1 MKPQS
6 FAFVDIETSGSTPSR
21 DGITEVAVIT
31 WDAGAIERWETL
43 VNPNCSIPEF
53 IQGLTGITNQMV
65 ANAPRFEEVVPE
77 LKRRLEG
84 RVFVAHNAR
93 FDYAF
98 IKQGFLAAGEDL
110 RTPTL
115 CTVKL
120 SRRLFP
126 QEAKHNLDALT
137 ARHGLVANG
146 RHRAMADADLLLQF
160 WEVLRRELA
169 PERLET
175 AVQELLGRPSLPAH
189 LDPSLLMEL
198 PTGPGVYLFHGEN
211 DLPLYIGKSK
221 TIRSRVLAHFS
232 SDVRSSKELSLAQQV
247 RRVEWRETTGEI
259 SALLLEA
266 ELVKALKPTH
276 NRQLRLNQNVCT
288 LKLDDPQSF
297 PQVQPLSIDEALP
310 QQAGRAYGLFQSM
323 TEARRSLRGLAEEHG
338 LCQALLGLE
347 KRKPG
352 EACFGRQLKRCQG
365 ACEGGESLERHHLR
379 VMAALAKLKVRDWPF
394 AGPAFLK
401 EGEAVLV
408 FQDWAYL
415 GVARSESDLE
425 DCLAGRRQIQFDR
438 DTYRILLKV
447 VGQMRPLDRG
457 QHGSG
462 EGWSTEG

>member
-1 MKPQS
+1 MLNNTPIML
-6 FAFVDIETSGSTPSR
+6 AFVDIETSGSTPGR

-31 WDAGAIERWETL
+31 WDDGVVERWSSL
-43 VNPNCSIPEF
+43 VNPQRSIPEF
-53 IQGLTGITNQMV
+53 IQGLTGISNEMV
-65 ANAPRFEEVVPE
+65 ADAPLFEELVPE
-77 LKRRLEG
+77 LKRRLAG

-110 RTPTL
+110 RAPTL

-120 SRRLFP
+120 SRKLFP
-126 QEAKHNLDALT
+126 KEARHNLDALT
-137 ARHGLVANG
+137 ARHGLQAQG

-160 WEVLRRELA
+160 WQILMRDIA
-169 PERLET
+169 PEELDA
-175 AVQELLGRPSLPAH
+175 AVHELLGRPSLPSH
-189 LDPSLLMEL
+189 LDASLLADL
-198 PTGPGVYLFHGEN
+198 PAGPGVYLFYGEN
-211 DLPLYIGKSK
+211 DLPIYIGKSK

-266 ELVKALKPTH
+266 DLVKSMRPTH

-288 LKLDDPQSF
+288 LVLDTPQAF

-310 QQAGRAYGLFQSM
+310 EQSGRAYGLFQSM
-323 TEARRSLRGLAEEHG
+323 TEARRSLRLLCEEHG
-338 LCQALLGLE
+338 LCQAVLGVE
-347 KRKPG
+347 KRKHG
-352 EACFGRQLKRCQG
+352 EACFGRQLKKCQG

-379 VMAALAKLKVRDWPF
+379 VMAALSKMKVRDWPF
-394 AGPAFLK
+394 AGPAYLR
-401 EGEAVLV
+401 EGEALLI

-415 GVARSESDLE
+415 GTAHSEADLE

-447 VGQMRPLDRG
+447 VGQMQPLR
-457 QHGSG
+457 H
-462 EGWSTEG
+462 

>member
-1 MKPQS
+1 ML
-6 FAFVDIETSGSTPSR
+6 AFVDIETSGSTPGR

-31 WDAGAIERWETL
+31 WDDGVVERWSSL
-43 VNPNCSIPEF
+43 VNPQRSIPEF
-53 IQGLTGITNQMV
+53 IQGLTGISNEMV
-65 ANAPRFEEVVPE
+65 ADAPLFEELVPE
-77 LKRRLEG
+77 LKRRLAG

-110 RTPTL
+110 RAPTL

-120 SRRLFP
+120 SRKLFP
-126 QEAKHNLDALT
+126 KEARHNLDALT
-137 ARHGLVANG
+137 ARHGLLAQG

-160 WEVLRRELA
+160 WQILMRDIPPEELDA
-169 PERLET
+169 
-175 AVQELLGRPSLPAH
+175 AVHELLGRPSLPSH
-189 LDPSLLMEL
+189 LDASLLVEL
-198 PTGPGVYLFHGEN
+198 PTGPGVYLFYGEN
-211 DLPLYIGKSK
+211 DLPIYIGKSK

-266 ELVKALKPTH
+266 DLVKSMRPTH

-288 LKLDDPQSF
+288 LVLDAPQAF
-297 PQVQPLSIDEALP
+297 PQVQSLSIDEALP
-310 QQAGRAYGLFQSM
+310 EQSGRAYGLFQSM
-323 TEARRSLRGLAEEHG
+323 TEAKRSLRLLCEEHG
-338 LCQALLGLE
+338 LCQAVLGVE
-347 KRKPG
+347 KRKQG
-352 EACFGRQLKRCQG
+352 EACFGRQLKKCQG

-379 VMAALAKLKVRDWPF
+379 VMTALARLKVRDWPF
-394 AGPAFLK
+394 AGPAFLR
-401 EGEAVLV
+401 EGEALLI

-415 GVARSESDLE
+415 GTAHSEADLE

-447 VGQMRPLDRG
+447 VGQMQPFDRH
-457 QHGSG
+457 QH
-462 EGWSTEG
+462 

>member
-1 MKPQS
+1 MPDA

-31 WDAGAIERWETL
+31 WDAGQVERWSTL
-43 VNPNCSIPEF
+43 VNPQRSIPEF
-53 IQGLTGITNQMV
+53 IQGLTGITNEMV
-65 ANAPRFEEVVPE
+65 AHAPLFDEVVPE

-110 RTPTL
+110 RAPTL

-120 SRRLFP
+120 SRKLFP
-126 QEAKHNLDALT
+126 KEAKHNLDAIT
-137 ARHGLVANG
+137 SRHGLQAQG

-160 WEVLRRELA
+160 WETLRNDLPAEI
-169 PERLET
+169 LEG
-175 AVQELLGRPSLPAH
+175 AVQELLGRPSLPSH

-198 PTGPGVYLFHGEN
+198 PTGPGVYLFYGEN
-211 DLPLYIGKSK
+211 DLPIYIGKSK

-247 RRVEWRETTGEI
+247 RRVEWRETHGEVG
-259 SALLLEA
+259 ALLLEA
-266 ELVKALKPTH
+266 ELVKAMKPTH

-288 LKLDDPQSF
+288 LVLSLPQDF
-297 PQVQPLSIDEALP
+297 PQVRPLSLDEAWP
-310 QQAGRAYGLFQSM
+310 DGVGRSYGLFQSM
-323 TEARRSLRGLAEEHG
+323 TEAKRSIRALCEEHG
-338 LCQALLGLE
+338 LCQAVLGIE

-352 EACFGRQLKRCQG
+352 EACFGRQLRKCQG

-379 VMAALAKLKVRDWPF
+379 LITALTKIKVRDWPF
-394 AGPAFLK
+394 HGPAYLK
-401 EGEAVLV
+401 EGDAILV

-415 GVARSESDLE
+415 GTAQSEADLE
-425 DCLAGRRQIQFDR
+425 DCLAGRRQVQFDR

-447 VGQMRPLDRG
+447 VGQMQPLR
-457 QHGSG
+457 Q
-462 EGWSTEG
+462 

>member
-1 MKPQS
+1 ML
-6 FAFVDIETSGSTPSR
+6 AFVDIETSGSTPGR

-31 WDAGAIERWETL
+31 WDDGVVERWSSL
-43 VNPNCSIPEF
+43 VNPQRSIPEF
-53 IQGLTGITNQMV
+53 IQGLTGISNEMV
-65 ANAPRFEEVVPE
+65 ADAPLFEELVPE
-77 LKRRLEG
+77 LKRRLAG

-110 RTPTL
+110 RAPTL

-120 SRRLFP
+120 SRKLFP
-126 QEAKHNLDALT
+126 KEARHNLDALT
-137 ARHGLVANG
+137 ARHGLQAQG

-160 WEVLRRELA
+160 WQILMRDIA
-169 PERLET
+169 PEELDA
-175 AVQELLGRPSLPAH
+175 AVHELLGRPSLPSH
-189 LDPSLLMEL
+189 LDASLLADL
-198 PTGPGVYLFHGEN
+198 PTGPGVYLFYGEN
-211 DLPLYIGKSK
+211 DLPIYIGKSK

-266 ELVKALKPTH
+266 DLVKSMRPTH

-288 LKLDDPQSF
+288 LVLDTPQAF

-310 QQAGRAYGLFQSM
+310 EQSGRAYGLFQSM
-323 TEARRSLRGLAEEHG
+323 TEARRSLRLLCEEHG
-338 LCQALLGLE
+338 LCQAVLGVE
-347 KRKPG
+347 KRKHG
-352 EACFGRQLKRCQG
+352 EACFGRQLKKCQG
-365 ACEGGESLERHHLR
+365 ACEGGESPERHHLR
-379 VMAALAKLKVRDWPF
+379 VMAALSKMKVRDWPF
-394 AGPAFLK
+394 AGPAYLR
-401 EGEAVLV
+401 EGEALLI

-415 GVARSESDLE
+415 GTAHSEADLE

-447 VGQMRPLDRG
+447 VGQMQLLDRH
-457 QHGSG
+457 QH
-462 EGWSTEG
+462 

>member
-1 MKPQS
+1 ML
-6 FAFVDIETSGSTPSR
+6 AFVDIETSGSTPGR

-31 WDAGAIERWETL
+31 WDDGVVERWSSL
-43 VNPNCSIPEF
+43 VNPQRSIPEF
-53 IQGLTGITNQMV
+53 IQGLTGISNEMV
-65 ANAPRFEEVVPE
+65 ADAPLFEELVPE
-77 LKRRLEG
+77 LKRRLAG

-110 RTPTL
+110 RAPTL

-120 SRRLFP
+120 SRKLFP
-126 QEAKHNLDALT
+126 KEARHNLDALT
-137 ARHGLVANG
+137 ARHGLQAQG

-160 WEVLRRELA
+160 WQILMRDIA
-169 PERLET
+169 PEELD
-175 AVQELLGRPSLPAH
+175 AAAHELLGRPSLPSH
-189 LDPSLLMEL
+189 LDASLLADL
-198 PTGPGVYLFHGEN
+198 PAGPGVYLFYGEN
-211 DLPLYIGKSK
+211 DLPIYIGKSK

-266 ELVKALKPTH
+266 DLVKSMRPTH

-288 LKLDDPQSF
+288 LVLDTPQAF

-310 QQAGRAYGLFQSM
+310 EQSGRAYGLFQSM
-323 TEARRSLRGLAEEHG
+323 TEARRSLRLLCEEHG
-338 LCQALLGLE
+338 LCQAVLGVE
-347 KRKPG
+347 KRKHG
-352 EACFGRQLKRCQG
+352 EACFGRQLKKCQG
-365 ACEGGESLERHHLR
+365 ACEGGESPERHHLR
-379 VMAALAKLKVRDWPF
+379 VMAALSKMKVRDWPF
-394 AGPAFLK
+394 AGPAYLR
-401 EGEAVLV
+401 EGEALLI

-415 GVARSESDLE
+415 GTAHSEADLE

-447 VGQMRPLDRG
+447 VGQMQPLR
-457 QHGSG
+457 H
-462 EGWSTEG
+462 

>member
-1 MKPQS
+1 ML
-6 FAFVDIETSGSTPSR
+6 AFVDIETSGSTPGR

-31 WDAGAIERWETL
+31 WDDGVVERWSSL
-43 VNPNCSIPEF
+43 VNPQRSIPEF
-53 IQGLTGITNQMV
+53 IQGLTGISNEMV
-65 ANAPRFEEVVPE
+65 ADAPLFEELVPE
-77 LKRRLEG
+77 LKRRLAG

-110 RTPTL
+110 RAPTL

-120 SRRLFP
+120 SRKLFP
-126 QEAKHNLDALT
+126 KEARHNLDALT
-137 ARHGLVANG
+137 ARHGLLAQG

-160 WEVLRRELA
+160 WQILMRDIA
-169 PERLET
+169 PEELDA
-175 AVQELLGRPSLPAH
+175 AVHELLGRPSLPSH
-189 LDPSLLMEL
+189 LDASLLADL
-198 PTGPGVYLFHGEN
+198 PAGPGVYLFYGEN
-211 DLPLYIGKSK
+211 DLPIYIGKSK

-266 ELVKALKPTH
+266 DLVKSMRPTH

-288 LKLDDPQSF
+288 LVLDTPQAF

-310 QQAGRAYGLFQSM
+310 EQSGRAYGLFQSM
-323 TEARRSLRGLAEEHG
+323 TEARRSLRLLCEEHG
-338 LCQALLGLE
+338 LCQAVLGVE
-347 KRKPG
+347 KRKHG
-352 EACFGRQLKRCQG
+352 EACFGRQLKKCQG
-365 ACEGGESLERHHLR
+365 ACEGGESPERHHLR
-379 VMAALAKLKVRDWPF
+379 VMAALSKMKVRDWPF
-394 AGPAFLK
+394 AGPAYLR
-401 EGEAVLV
+401 EGEALLI

-415 GVARSESDLE
+415 GTAHSEADLE

-447 VGQMRPLDRG
+447 VGQMQPFDRH
-457 QHGSG
+457 QH
-462 EGWSTEG
+462 

>member
-1 MKPQS
+1 VLNNTPIML
-6 FAFVDIETSGSTPSR
+6 AFVDIETSGSTPGR

-31 WDAGAIERWETL
+31 WDDGVVERWSSL
-43 VNPNCSIPEF
+43 VNPQRSIPEF
-53 IQGLTGITNQMV
+53 IQGLTGISNEMV
-65 ANAPRFEEVVPE
+65 ADAPLFEELVPE
-77 LKRRLEG
+77 LKRRLAG

-110 RTPTL
+110 RAPTL

-120 SRRLFP
+120 SRKLFP
-126 QEAKHNLDALT
+126 KEARHNLDALT
-137 ARHGLVANG
+137 ARHGLQAQG

-160 WEVLRRELA
+160 WQILMRDIA
-169 PERLET
+169 PEELDA
-175 AVQELLGRPSLPAH
+175 AVHELLGRPSLPSH
-189 LDPSLLMEL
+189 LDASLLADL
-198 PTGPGVYLFHGEN
+198 PAGPGVYLFYGEN
-211 DLPLYIGKSK
+211 DLPIYIGKSK

-266 ELVKALKPTH
+266 DLVKSMRPTH

-288 LKLDDPQSF
+288 LVLDTPQAF

-310 QQAGRAYGLFQSM
+310 EQSGRAYGLFQSM
-323 TEARRSLRGLAEEHG
+323 TEARRSLRLLCEEHG
-338 LCQALLGLE
+338 LCQAVLGVE
-347 KRKPG
+347 KRKHG
-352 EACFGRQLKRCQG
+352 EACFGRQLKKCQG
-365 ACEGGESLERHHLR
+365 ACEGGESPERHHLR
-379 VMAALAKLKVRDWPF
+379 VMAALSKMKVRDWPF
-394 AGPAFLK
+394 AGPAYLR
-401 EGEAVLV
+401 EGEALLI

-415 GVARSESDLE
+415 GTAHSEADLE

-447 VGQMRPLDRG
+447 VGQMQPFDRH
-457 QHGSG
+457 QH
-462 EGWSTEG
+462 

>member
-1 MKPQS
+1 MTPNS

-31 WDAGAIERWETL
+31 WDGGEVERWESL
-43 VNPNCSIPEF
+43 INPQCSIPEF
-53 IQGLTGITNQMV
+53 IQRLTGITNDMV
-65 ANAPRFEEVVPE
+65 ADAPRFDEVLPE
-77 LKRRLEG
+77 IQTRLQG

-98 IKQGFLAAGEDL
+98 IKQAFIAAGEDL
-110 RTPTL
+110 RVPTL

-120 SRRLFP
+120 SRKLFP
-126 QEAKHNLDALT
+126 KEARHNLDALA
-137 ARHGLVANG
+137 ARHGLVAQG

-160 WEVLRRELA
+160 WEVLRRELP
-169 PERLET
+169 PELLES
-175 AVQELLGRPSLPAH
+175 AVQEVLGRPSLPSH

-198 PTGPGVYLFHGEN
+198 PTGPGVYLFYGEN
-211 DLPLYIGKSK
+211 ELPIYIGKSK
-221 TIRSRVLAHFS
+221 AIRSRVLAHFS

-266 ELVKALKPTH
+266 ELVKSLMPTH

-288 LKLDDPQSF
+288 LVLDHPQSF
-297 PQVQPLSIDEALP
+297 PQAQPLSIDEALP
-310 QQAGRAYGLFQSM
+310 QCAGRAYGLFQSM
-323 TEARRSLRGLAEEHG
+323 TEAKRSLRGVAEEHG

-347 KRKPG
+347 KRKQG
-352 EACFGRQLKRCQG
+352 EACFGRQLKKCQG

-379 VMAALAKLKVRDWPF
+379 VMAALSKLKVRDWPF
-394 AGPAFLK
+394 AGPAYLK
-401 EGEAVLV
+401 EGEAILI

-415 GVARSESDLE
+415 GTAHSEADLE

-447 VGQMRPLDRG
+447 VGQMQPLIALA
-457 QHGSG
+457 
-462 EGWSTEG
+462 

>member
-1 MKPQS
+1 VLNNTPIML
-6 FAFVDIETSGSTPSR
+6 AFVDIETSGSTPGR

-31 WDAGAIERWETL
+31 WDDGVVERWSSL
-43 VNPNCSIPEF
+43 VNPQRSIPEF
-53 IQGLTGITNQMV
+53 IQGLTGISNEMV
-65 ANAPRFEEVVPE
+65 ADAPLFEELVPE
-77 LKRRLEG
+77 LKRRLAG

-110 RTPTL
+110 RAPTL

-120 SRRLFP
+120 SRKLFP
-126 QEAKHNLDALT
+126 KEARHNLDALT
-137 ARHGLVANG
+137 ARHGLQAQG

-160 WEVLRRELA
+160 WQILMRDIA
-169 PERLET
+169 PEELD
-175 AVQELLGRPSLPAH
+175 AAAHELLGRPSLPSH
-189 LDPSLLMEL
+189 LDASLLADL
-198 PTGPGVYLFHGEN
+198 PAGPGVYLFYGEN
-211 DLPLYIGKSK
+211 DLPIYIGKSK

-266 ELVKALKPTH
+266 DLVKSMRPTH

-288 LKLDDPQSF
+288 LVLDTPQAF

-310 QQAGRAYGLFQSM
+310 EQSGRAYGLFQSM
-323 TEARRSLRGLAEEHG
+323 TEARRSLRLLCEEHG
-338 LCQALLGLE
+338 LCQAVLGVE
-347 KRKPG
+347 KRKHG
-352 EACFGRQLKRCQG
+352 EACFGRQLKKCQG
-365 ACEGGESLERHHLR
+365 ACEGGESPERHHLR
-379 VMAALAKLKVRDWPF
+379 VMAALSKMKVRDWPF
-394 AGPAFLK
+394 AGPAYLR
-401 EGEAVLV
+401 EGEALLI

-415 GVARSESDLE
+415 GTAHSEADLE

-447 VGQMRPLDRG
+447 VGQMQPLR
-457 QHGSG
+457 H
-462 EGWSTEG
+462 

>member
-1 MKPQS
+1 VLNNTPIML
-6 FAFVDIETSGSTPSR
+6 AFVDIETSGSTPGR

-31 WDAGAIERWETL
+31 WDDGVVERWSSL
-43 VNPNCSIPEF
+43 VNPQRSIPEF
-53 IQGLTGITNQMV
+53 IQGLTGISDEMV
-65 ANAPRFEEVVPE
+65 ADAPLFEELVPE
-77 LKRRLEG
+77 LKRRLAG

-110 RTPTL
+110 RAPTL

-120 SRRLFP
+120 SRKLFP
-126 QEAKHNLDALT
+126 KEARHNLDALT
-137 ARHGLVANG
+137 ARHGLLAQG

-160 WEVLRRELA
+160 WQILMRDIPPEELDA
-169 PERLET
+169 
-175 AVQELLGRPSLPAH
+175 AVHELLGRPSLPSH
-189 LDPSLLMEL
+189 LDASLLVEL
-198 PTGPGVYLFHGEN
+198 PTGPGVYLFYGEN
-211 DLPLYIGKSK
+211 DLPIYIGKSK

-266 ELVKALKPTH
+266 DLVKSMRPTH

-288 LKLDDPQSF
+288 LVLDAPQAF
-297 PQVQPLSIDEALP
+297 PQVQSLSIDEALP
-310 QQAGRAYGLFQSM
+310 EQSGRAYGLFQSM
-323 TEARRSLRGLAEEHG
+323 TEAKRSLRLLCEEHG
-338 LCQALLGLE
+338 LCQAVLGVE
-347 KRKPG
+347 KRKQG
-352 EACFGRQLKRCQG
+352 EACFGRQLKKCQG

-379 VMAALAKLKVRDWPF
+379 VMTALARLKVRDWPF
-394 AGPAFLK
+394 AGPAFLR
-401 EGEAVLV
+401 EGEALLI

-415 GVARSESDLE
+415 GTAHSEADLE

-447 VGQMRPLDRG
+447 VGQMQPFDRH
-457 QHGSG
+457 QH
-462 EGWSTEG
+462 

>member
-1 MKPQS
+1 VLNNTPIML
-6 FAFVDIETSGSTPSR
+6 AFVDIETSGSTPGR

-31 WDAGAIERWETL
+31 WDDGVVERWSSL
-43 VNPNCSIPEF
+43 VNPQRSIPEF
-53 IQGLTGITNQMV
+53 IQGLTGISNEMV
-65 ANAPRFEEVVPE
+65 ADAPLFEELVPE
-77 LKRRLEG
+77 LKHRLAG

-110 RTPTL
+110 RAPTL

-120 SRRLFP
+120 SRKLFP
-126 QEAKHNLDALT
+126 KEARHNLDALT
-137 ARHGLVANG
+137 ARHGLQAQG

-160 WEVLRRELA
+160 WQLLMRDIA
-169 PERLET
+169 PEELDA
-175 AVQELLGRPSLPAH
+175 AVHELLGRPSLPSH
-189 LDPSLLMEL
+189 LDASLLADL
-198 PTGPGVYLFHGEN
+198 PAGPGVYLFFGEN
-211 DLPLYIGKSK
+211 DLPIYIGKSK

-266 ELVKALKPTH
+266 DLVKSMRPTH

-288 LKLDDPQSF
+288 LVLDTPQAF

-310 QQAGRAYGLFQSM
+310 EQSGRAYGLFQSM
-323 TEARRSLRGLAEEHG
+323 TEARRSLRLLCEEHG
-338 LCQALLGLE
+338 LCQAVLGVE
-347 KRKPG
+347 KRKHG
-352 EACFGRQLKRCQG
+352 EACFGRQLKKCQG
-365 ACEGGESLERHHLR
+365 ACEGGESPERHHLR
-379 VMAALAKLKVRDWPF
+379 VMAALSKMKVRDWPF
-394 AGPAFLK
+394 AGPAYLR
-401 EGEAVLV
+401 EGEALLI

-415 GVARSESDLE
+415 GTAHSEADLE

-447 VGQMRPLDRG
+447 VGQMQPLR
-457 QHGSG
+457 H
-462 EGWSTEG
+462 

>member
-1 MKPQS
+1 VLNNTPIML
-6 FAFVDIETSGSTPSR
+6 AFVDIETSGSTPGR

-31 WDAGAIERWETL
+31 WDDGVVERWSSL
-43 VNPNCSIPEF
+43 VNPQRSIPEF
-53 IQGLTGITNQMV
+53 IQGLTGISNEMV
-65 ANAPRFEEVVPE
+65 ADAPLFEELVPE
-77 LKRRLEG
+77 LKRRLAG

-110 RTPTL
+110 RAPTL

-120 SRRLFP
+120 SRKLFP
-126 QEAKHNLDALT
+126 KEARHNLDALT
-137 ARHGLVANG
+137 ARHGLLAQG

-160 WEVLRRELA
+160 WQILMRDIPPEELDA
-169 PERLET
+169 
-175 AVQELLGRPSLPAH
+175 AVHELLGRPSLPSH
-189 LDPSLLMEL
+189 LDASLLVEL
-198 PTGPGVYLFHGEN
+198 PTGPGVYLFYGEN
-211 DLPLYIGKSK
+211 DLPIYIGKSK

-266 ELVKALKPTH
+266 DLVKSMRPTH

-288 LKLDDPQSF
+288 LVLDAPQAF
-297 PQVQPLSIDEALP
+297 PQVQSLSIDEALP
-310 QQAGRAYGLFQSM
+310 EQSGRAYGLFQSM
-323 TEARRSLRGLAEEHG
+323 TEAKRSLRLLCEEHG
-338 LCQALLGLE
+338 LCQAVLGVE
-347 KRKPG
+347 KRKQG
-352 EACFGRQLKRCQG
+352 EACFGRQLKKCQG

-379 VMAALAKLKVRDWPF
+379 VMTALARLKVRDWPF
-394 AGPAFLK
+394 AGPAFLR
-401 EGEAVLV
+401 EGEALLI

-415 GVARSESDLE
+415 GTAHSEADLE

-447 VGQMRPLDRG
+447 VGQMQPFDRH
-457 QHGSG
+457 QH
-462 EGWSTEG
+462 

>member
-1 MKPQS
+1 MLNNTPIML
-6 FAFVDIETSGSTPSR
+6 AFVDIETSGSTPGR

-31 WDAGAIERWETL
+31 WDDGVVERWSSL
-43 VNPNCSIPEF
+43 VNPQRSIPEF
-53 IQGLTGITNQMV
+53 IQGLTGISNEMV
-65 ANAPRFEEVVPE
+65 ADAPLFEELVPE
-77 LKRRLEG
+77 LKRRLAG

-110 RTPTL
+110 RAPTL

-120 SRRLFP
+120 SRKLFP
-126 QEAKHNLDALT
+126 KEARHNLDALT
-137 ARHGLVANG
+137 ARHGLQAQG

-160 WEVLRRELA
+160 WQILMRDIA
-169 PERLET
+169 PEELD
-175 AVQELLGRPSLPAH
+175 AAAHELLGRPSLPSH
-189 LDPSLLMEL
+189 LDASLLADL
-198 PTGPGVYLFHGEN
+198 PAGPGVYLFYGEN
-211 DLPLYIGKSK
+211 DLPIYIGKSK

-266 ELVKALKPTH
+266 DLVKSMRPTH

-288 LKLDDPQSF
+288 LVLDTPQAF

-310 QQAGRAYGLFQSM
+310 EQSGRAYGLFQSM
-323 TEARRSLRGLAEEHG
+323 TEARRSLRLLCEEHG
-338 LCQALLGLE
+338 LCQAVLGVE
-347 KRKPG
+347 KRKHG
-352 EACFGRQLKRCQG
+352 EACFGRQLKKCQG
-365 ACEGGESLERHHLR
+365 ACEGGESPERHHLR
-379 VMAALAKLKVRDWPF
+379 VMAALSKMKVRDWPF
-394 AGPAFLK
+394 AGPAYLR
-401 EGEAVLV
+401 EGEALLI

-415 GVARSESDLE
+415 GTAHSEADLE

-447 VGQMRPLDRG
+447 VGQMQPLR
-457 QHGSG
+457 H
-462 EGWSTEG
+462 

>member
-1 MKPQS
+1 MLNNTPIML
-6 FAFVDIETSGSTPSR
+6 AFVDIETSGSTPGR

-31 WDAGAIERWETL
+31 WDDGVVERWSSL
-43 VNPNCSIPEF
+43 VNPQRSIPEF
-53 IQGLTGITNQMV
+53 IQGLTGISDEMV
-65 ANAPRFEEVVPE
+65 ADAPLFEELVPE
-77 LKRRLEG
+77 LKRRLAG

-110 RTPTL
+110 RAPTL

-120 SRRLFP
+120 SRKLFP
-126 QEAKHNLDALT
+126 KEARHNLDALT
-137 ARHGLVANG
+137 ARHGLLAQG

-160 WEVLRRELA
+160 WQILMRDIPPEELDA
-169 PERLET
+169 
-175 AVQELLGRPSLPAH
+175 AVHELLGRPSLPSH
-189 LDPSLLMEL
+189 LDASLLVEL
-198 PTGPGVYLFHGEN
+198 PTGPGVYLFYGEN
-211 DLPLYIGKSK
+211 DLPIYIGKSK

-266 ELVKALKPTH
+266 DLVKSMRPTH

-288 LKLDDPQSF
+288 LVLDAPQAF
-297 PQVQPLSIDEALP
+297 PQVQSLSIDEALP
-310 QQAGRAYGLFQSM
+310 EQSGRAYGLFQSM
-323 TEARRSLRGLAEEHG
+323 TEAKRSLRLLCEEHG
-338 LCQALLGLE
+338 LCQAVLGVE
-347 KRKPG
+347 KRKQG
-352 EACFGRQLKRCQG
+352 EACFGRQLKKCQG

-379 VMAALAKLKVRDWPF
+379 VMTALARLKVRDWPF
-394 AGPAFLK
+394 AGPAFLR
-401 EGEAVLV
+401 EGEALLI

-415 GVARSESDLE
+415 GTAHSEADLE

-447 VGQMRPLDRG
+447 VGQMQPFDRH
-457 QHGSG
+457 QH
-462 EGWSTEG
+462 

>member
-1 MKPQS
+1 MLNNTPIML
-6 FAFVDIETSGSTPSR
+6 AFVDIETSGSTPGR

-31 WDAGAIERWETL
+31 WDDGVVERWSSL
-43 VNPNCSIPEF
+43 VNPQRSIPEF
-53 IQGLTGITNQMV
+53 IQGLTGISNEMV
-65 ANAPRFEEVVPE
+65 ADAPLFEELVPE
-77 LKRRLEG
+77 LKRRLAG

-110 RTPTL
+110 RAPTL

-120 SRRLFP
+120 SRKLFP
-126 QEAKHNLDALT
+126 KEARHNLDALT
-137 ARHGLVANG
+137 ARHGLLAQG

-160 WEVLRRELA
+160 WQILMRDIPPEELDA
-169 PERLET
+169 
-175 AVQELLGRPSLPAH
+175 AVHELLGRPSLPSH
-189 LDPSLLMEL
+189 LDASLLVEL
-198 PTGPGVYLFHGEN
+198 PTGPGVYLFYGEN
-211 DLPLYIGKSK
+211 DLPIYIGKSK

-266 ELVKALKPTH
+266 DLVKSMRPTH

-288 LKLDDPQSF
+288 LVLDAPQAF
-297 PQVQPLSIDEALP
+297 PQVQSLSIDEALP
-310 QQAGRAYGLFQSM
+310 EQSGRAYGLFQSM
-323 TEARRSLRGLAEEHG
+323 TEAKRSLRLLCEEHG
-338 LCQALLGLE
+338 LCQAVLGVE
-347 KRKPG
+347 KRKQG
-352 EACFGRQLKRCQG
+352 EACFGRQLKKCQG

-379 VMAALAKLKVRDWPF
+379 VMTALARLKVRDWPF
-394 AGPAFLK
+394 AGPAFLR
-401 EGEAVLV
+401 EGEALLI

-415 GVARSESDLE
+415 GTAHSEADLE

-447 VGQMRPLDRG
+447 VGQMQPFDRH
-457 QHGSG
+457 QH
-462 EGWSTEG
+462 

>member
-1 MKPQS
+1 MLNNTPIML
-6 FAFVDIETSGSTPSR
+6 AFVDIETSGSTPGR

-31 WDAGAIERWETL
+31 WDDGVVERWSSL
-43 VNPNCSIPEF
+43 VNPQRSIPEF
-53 IQGLTGITNQMV
+53 IQGLTGISNEMV
-65 ANAPRFEEVVPE
+65 ADAPLFEELVPE
-77 LKRRLEG
+77 LKRRLAG

-110 RTPTL
+110 RAPTL

-120 SRRLFP
+120 SRKLFP
-126 QEAKHNLDALT
+126 KEARHNLDALT
-137 ARHGLVANG
+137 ARHGLQAQG

-160 WEVLRRELA
+160 WQILMRDIA
-169 PERLET
+169 PEELDA
-175 AVQELLGRPSLPAH
+175 AVHELLGRPSLPSH
-189 LDPSLLMEL
+189 LDASLLADL
-198 PTGPGVYLFHGEN
+198 PAGPGVYLFYGEN
-211 DLPLYIGKSK
+211 DLPIYIGKSK

-266 ELVKALKPTH
+266 DLVKSMRPTH

-288 LKLDDPQSF
+288 LVLDTPQAF

-310 QQAGRAYGLFQSM
+310 EQSGRAYGLFQSM
-323 TEARRSLRGLAEEHG
+323 TEARRSLRLLCEEHG
-338 LCQALLGLE
+338 LCQAVLGVE
-347 KRKPG
+347 KRKHG
-352 EACFGRQLKRCQG
+352 EACFGRQLKKCQG
-365 ACEGGESLERHHLR
+365 ACEGGESPERHHLR
-379 VMAALAKLKVRDWPF
+379 VMAALSKMKVRDWPF
-394 AGPAFLK
+394 AGPAYLR
-401 EGEAVLV
+401 EGEALLI

-415 GVARSESDLE
+415 GTAHSEADLE

-447 VGQMRPLDRG
+447 VGQMQPFDRH
-457 QHGSG
+457 QH
-462 EGWSTEG
+462 

>member
-1 MKPQS
+1 MLNNTPIML
-6 FAFVDIETSGSTPSR
+6 AFVDIETSGSTPGR

-31 WDAGAIERWETL
+31 WDDGVVERWSSL
-43 VNPNCSIPEF
+43 VNPQRSIPEF
-53 IQGLTGITNQMV
+53 IQGLTGISNEMV
-65 ANAPRFEEVVPE
+65 ADAPLFEELVPE
-77 LKRRLEG
+77 LKRRLAG

-110 RTPTL
+110 RAPTL

-120 SRRLFP
+120 SRKLFP
-126 QEAKHNLDALT
+126 KEARHNLDALT
-137 ARHGLVANG
+137 ARHGLQAQG

-160 WEVLRRELA
+160 WQILMRDIA
-169 PERLET
+169 PEELDA
-175 AVQELLGRPSLPAH
+175 AVHELLGRPSLPSH
-189 LDPSLLMEL
+189 LDASLLADL
-198 PTGPGVYLFHGEN
+198 PAGPGVYLFYGEN
-211 DLPLYIGKSK
+211 DLPIYIGKSK

-266 ELVKALKPTH
+266 DLVKSMRPTH

-288 LKLDDPQSF
+288 LVLDTPQAF

-310 QQAGRAYGLFQSM
+310 EQSGRAYGLFQSM
-323 TEARRSLRGLAEEHG
+323 TEAKRSLRLLCEEHG
-338 LCQALLGLE
+338 LCQAVLGVE
-347 KRKPG
+347 KRKQG
-352 EACFGRQLKRCQG
+352 EACFGRQLKKCQG
-365 ACEGGESLERHHLR
+365 ACEGGESPERHHLR
-379 VMAALAKLKVRDWPF
+379 VMTALARLKVRDWPF
-394 AGPAFLK
+394 AGPAFLR
-401 EGEAVLV
+401 EGEALLI

-415 GVARSESDLE
+415 GTAHSEADLE

-447 VGQMRPLDRG
+447 VGQMQPFDRH
-457 QHGSG
+457 QH
-462 EGWSTEG
+462 

>member
-1 MKPQS
+1 MLNNTPIML
-6 FAFVDIETSGSTPSR
+6 AFVDIETSGSTPGR

-31 WDAGAIERWETL
+31 WDDGVVERWSSL
-43 VNPNCSIPEF
+43 VNPQRSIPEF
-53 IQGLTGITNQMV
+53 IQGLTGISNEMV
-65 ANAPRFEEVVPE
+65 ADAPLFEELVPE
-77 LKRRLEG
+77 LKRRLAG

-110 RTPTL
+110 RAPTL

-120 SRRLFP
+120 SRKLFP
-126 QEAKHNLDALT
+126 KEARHNLDALT
-137 ARHGLVANG
+137 ARHGLQAQG

-160 WEVLRRELA
+160 WQILMRDIA
-169 PERLET
+169 PEELDA
-175 AVQELLGRPSLPAH
+175 AVHELLGRPSLPSH
-189 LDPSLLMEL
+189 LDASLLADL
-198 PTGPGVYLFHGEN
+198 PAGPGVYLFYGEN
-211 DLPLYIGKSK
+211 DLPIYIGKSK

-266 ELVKALKPTH
+266 DLVKSMRPTH

-288 LKLDDPQSF
+288 LVLDTPQAF

-310 QQAGRAYGLFQSM
+310 EQSGRAYGLFQSM
-323 TEARRSLRGLAEEHG
+323 TEARRSLRLLCEEHG
-338 LCQALLGLE
+338 LCQAVLGVE
-347 KRKPG
+347 KRKHG
-352 EACFGRQLKRCQG
+352 EACFGRQLKKCQG
-365 ACEGGESLERHHLR
+365 ACEGGESPERHHLR
-379 VMAALAKLKVRDWPF
+379 VMAALSKMKVRDWPF
-394 AGPAFLK
+394 AGPAYLR
-401 EGEAVLV
+401 EGEALLI

-415 GVARSESDLE
+415 GTAHSEADLE

-447 VGQMRPLDRG
+447 VGQMQPLR
-457 QHGSG
+457 H
-462 EGWSTEG
+462 

>member
-1 MKPQS
+1 MLNNTPIML
-6 FAFVDIETSGSTPSR
+6 AFVDIETSGSTPGR

-31 WDAGAIERWETL
+31 WDDGVVERWSSL
-43 VNPNCSIPEF
+43 VNPQRSIPEF
-53 IQGLTGITNQMV
+53 IQGLTGISNEMV
-65 ANAPRFEEVVPE
+65 ADAPLFEELVPE
-77 LKRRLEG
+77 LKRRLAG

-110 RTPTL
+110 RAPTL

-120 SRRLFP
+120 SRKLFP
-126 QEAKHNLDALT
+126 KEARHNLDALT
-137 ARHGLVANG
+137 ARHGLQAQG

-160 WEVLRRELA
+160 WQILMRDIA
-169 PERLET
+169 PEELDA
-175 AVQELLGRPSLPAH
+175 AVHELLGRPSLPSH
-189 LDPSLLMEL
+189 LDASLLADL
-198 PTGPGVYLFHGEN
+198 PTGPGVYLFYGEN
-211 DLPLYIGKSK
+211 DLPIYIGKSK

-266 ELVKALKPTH
+266 DLVKSMRPTH

-288 LKLDDPQSF
+288 LVLDTPQAF

-310 QQAGRAYGLFQSM
+310 EQSGRAYGLFQSM
-323 TEARRSLRGLAEEHG
+323 TEARRSLRLLCEEHG
-338 LCQALLGLE
+338 LCQAVLGVE
-347 KRKPG
+347 KRKHG
-352 EACFGRQLKRCQG
+352 EACFGRQLKKCQG
-365 ACEGGESLERHHLR
+365 ACEGGESPERHHLR
-379 VMAALAKLKVRDWPF
+379 VMAALSKMKVRDWPF
-394 AGPAFLK
+394 AGPAYLR
-401 EGEAVLV
+401 EGEALLI

-415 GVARSESDLE
+415 GTAHSEADLE

-447 VGQMRPLDRG
+447 VGQMQPLR
-457 QHGSG
+457 H
-462 EGWSTEG
+462 